1 MANNLVLVD
10 VGNTTMKVGL
20 VCGTVREVYTLPT
33 NSGQT
38 ADTLGLTL
46 LTLMQHAGCSRK
58 DFAAC
63 VVCSVVPAVDS
74 LLRAAIARYVG
85 CPILFT
91 PADLPV
97 PLENRYLRPEQVGAD
112 RLVATHAARVLNPHV
127 PALIVVDFGTAV
139 TFDCVQDNAYLGGL
153 IFPGPRTALNALAGA
168 TAKLPG
174 VNLDCEALV
183 PTPGRDTA
191 TSIRHGI
198 VFGFASLVDGLVSKL
213 SCQLRGPVKILATGG
228 FASGMV
234 RISSTL
240 QEVTPDL
247 LLRGLE
253 LLYEARDVDRA

>member
-46 LTLMQHAGCSRK
+46 LTLMQHAGCTRK

-112 RLVATHAARVLNPHV
+112 RLVAAHAARVLNPHV
-127 PALIVVDFGTAV
+127 PALIVVDFGTALTFSTVDRKGNVLGVAITPGLV
-139 TFDCVQDNAYLGGL
+139 TAVNSLF
-153 IFPGPRTALNALAGA
+153 GA
-168 TAKLPG
+168 TAQLPQ
-174 VNLDCEALV
+174 VELKIPSSAL
-183 PTPGRDTA
+183 GRDSQD
-191 TSIRHGI
+191 SIRSGI
-198 VFGFASLVDGLVSKL
+198 MLGYAGLVDKMVEKTEKEIGEDLYV
-213 SCQLRGPVKILATGG
+213 VATGG
-228 FASGMV
+228 L
-234 RISSTL
+234 SSTIFPL
-240 QEVTPDL
+240 LTKVNEIDPMHTLKGL
-247 LLRGLE
+247 LLIGSLN
-253 LLYEARDVDRA
+253 